1 MTQQPEKIYLSKTQ
15 PLILIKEK
23 FKMAKTTDAIKI
35 IDNLIGDDAQMR
47 EMLAEA
53 SLNAEVGQLI
63 YDARQKAGLTQQQ
76 LAELVG
82 TTQSVIDD
90 LEEADYEGNSLIMLH
105 KIAIALK
112 QKLTLN
118 LAPLEDNPTKE
129 PISC

>member
-1 MTQQPEKIYLSKTQ
+1 
-15 PLILIKEK
+15 
-23 FKMAKTTDAIKI
+23 
-35 IDNLIGDDAQMR
+35 
-47 EMLAEA
+47 
-53 SLNAEVGQLI
+53 QLI

>member
-1 MTQQPEKIYLSKTQ
+1 
-15 PLILIKEK
+15 
-23 FKMAKTTDAIKI
+23 MAKTTDTMKI
-35 IDNLIGDDAQMR
+35 IDNLIGDDAPMR

-53 SLNAEVGQLI
+53 SFNAEVGQLI
-63 YDARQKAGLTQQQ
+63 YDARQKSGLTQQQ
-76 LAELVG
+76 LAELIG
-82 TTQSVIDD
+82 TTKSVIDN

-105 KIAIALK
+105 KIGIALK

>member
-1 MTQQPEKIYLSKTQ
+1 MSKTQ
-15 PLILIKEK
+15 LFILIKEK
-23 FKMAKTTDAIKI
+23 FKMAKTTDAMKI

-76 LAELVG
+76 LAELIG

-105 KIAIALK
+105 KIAIALN

-118 LAPLEDNPTKE
+118 LVPLEDNPTKE

>member
-1 MTQQPEKIYLSKTQ
+1 
-15 PLILIKEK
+15 
-23 FKMAKTTDAIKI
+23 MAKTTDAMKI

-105 KIAIALK
+105 KIAIAMN

-118 LAPLEDNPTKE
+118 LVPLEDNPTKE
-129 PISC
+129 PVSC

>member
-1 MTQQPEKIYLSKTQ
+1 M
-15 PLILIKEK
+15 
-23 FKMAKTTDAIKI
+23 KI

-63 YDARQKAGLTQQQ
+63 YDVRQKAGLTQQQ

-90 LEEADYEGNSLIMLH
+90 LEEADYEGNSLILLH

>member
-1 MTQQPEKIYLSKTQ
+1 
-15 PLILIKEK
+15 
-23 FKMAKTTDAIKI
+23 MAKTTDAMKI

-76 LAELVG
+76 LAELIG

-90 LEEADYEGNSLIMLH
+90 LEEADYEENSLIMLH

-118 LAPLEDNPTKE
+118 FVPLEDNPTKE